1 MPRKKSDLSQMKSGS
16 VLEYL
21 QNASPS
27 MLQAFELS
35 RLNHVSNMRK
45 ELRVLVDQMVN
56 DMSEA
61 LLARALLNHRKEI
74 VERPKR
80 PARTVDDL
88 FSEIAVQSTELLT
101 VGKRAK

>member
-1 MPRKKSDLSQMKSGS
+1 MPRKKPELAQIKPGS

-27 MLQAFELS
+27 MLHNFELS

-61 LLARALLNHRKEI
+61 LLARALLNHRKEL

>member
-1 MPRKKSDLSQMKSGS
+1 
-16 VLEYL
+16 
-21 QNASPS
+21 
-27 MLQAFELS
+27 MLHNFELS

-45 ELRVLVDQMVN
+45 ELQVLVDQMVN

>member
-1 MPRKKSDLSQMKSGS
+1 MPRKKPESSQTKPGS
-16 VLEYL
+16 VLDYL

-27 MLQAFELS
+27 MIHNFELS

-45 ELRVLVDQMVN
+45 ELRALVDQMVN

-74 VERPKR
+74 GERPKR
-80 PARTVDDL
+80 PALTVDDL
-88 FSEIAVQSTELLT
+88 LSEITVQSTRLPA
-101 VGKRAK
+101 VGKNAK

>member
-1 MPRKKSDLSQMKSGS
+1 MPRKKSELAQAKPGS
-16 VLEYL
+16 MLKYL
-21 QNASPS
+21 QNASPA
-27 MLQAFELS
+27 MLHNFELS

-45 ELRVLVDQMVN
+45 ELQVLVDQMVN

-80 PARTVDDL
+80 LALTVDDL
-88 FSEIAVQSTELLT
+88 ISEIAVQSTNLPT
-101 VGKRAK
+101 VGKKAK

>member
-1 MPRKKSDLSQMKSGS
+1 MPRKKPELAQIKPGS

-27 MLQAFELS
+27 MLHNFELS